1 MRGGI
6 QMSGYNTVKLA
17 RATGRPTASDYIS
30 GIFSDFC
37 EMHGDRRFGDDR
49 AVIAGIAKL
58 ADMPVTV
65 IGIEKGH
72 DTNDKIARNFGAA
85 HPEGYRKALRQMK
98 LAEKFA
104 RPVVC
109 IIDTSGAYC
118 GIEAEKRGQGQAI
131 AENLA
136 EMMTLR
142 TPIISIIAGEG
153 GSGGALGLAVS
164 DEVWMMRNSYYSVVS
179 PEGCASI
186 LWKDVS
192 RAAEA
197 ADCLCLTAGHL
208 IELGIVEREIS
219 EDGDFAEI
227 YVNIGEMLYTAFR
240 EKCAL
245 PVEELLDRRYAK
257 FRAI

>member
-1 MRGGI
+1 
-6 QMSGYNTVKLA
+6 MSGYDTVKLA
-17 RATGRPTASDYIS
+17 RAAGRPTASDYIKALFP
-30 GIFSDFC
+30 GFF

-49 AVIAGIAKL
+49 AVIAGIAML
-58 ADMPVTV
+58 RDMPVTI

-72 DTNDKIARNFGAA
+72 DTNEKLLRNFGAA

-98 LAEKFA
+98 LAEKFH
-104 RPVVC
+104 RPVIC

-164 DEVWMMRNSYYSVVS
+164 DEVWMLQNSYYSVVS

-197 ADCLCLTAGHL
+197 ADCLCLTAKEL
-208 IELGIVEREIS
+208 TRLGIVEKEIPEDREFPALC
-219 EDGDFAEI
+219 DNLADMLQNALAEKLAI
-227 YVNIGEMLYTAFR
+227 PTQ
-240 EKCAL
+240 
-245 PVEELLDRRYAK
+245 ELLRRRYEK

>member
-1 MRGGI
+1 MGG
-6 QMSGYNTVKLA
+6 YDTVKLA
-17 RATGRPTASDYIS
+17 RANGRATSSDYIS

-37 EMHGDRRFGDDR
+37 EMHGDRRFGDDK
-49 AVIAGIAKL
+49 AIIAGIAML
-58 ADMPVTV
+58 RDMPVTV

-72 DTNDKIARNFGAA
+72 DTNDKIKRNFGAA

-98 LAEKFA
+98 LAEKFS

-142 TPIISIIAGEG
+142 TPIISLIVGEG

-208 IELGIVEREIS
+208 IQMGIVEREIP
-219 EDGDFAEI
+219 EDGDLADI
-227 YVNIGEMLYTAFR
+227 YENIEGMLYDAFAQNI
-240 EKCAL
+240 EM
-245 PVEELLDRRYAK
+245 PIDELLNKRYEK
-257 FRAI
+257 FRAV